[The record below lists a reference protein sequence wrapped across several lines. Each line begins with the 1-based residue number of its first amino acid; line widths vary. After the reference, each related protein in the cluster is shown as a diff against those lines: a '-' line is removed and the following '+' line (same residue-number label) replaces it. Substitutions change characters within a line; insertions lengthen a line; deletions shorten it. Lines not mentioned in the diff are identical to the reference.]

1 MLRESRRGRFRYTLR
16 CGGSLVTQSHILTA
30 AHCLFDEKLGQK
42 LSDTQDLLVVL
53 GSSNPI
59 LTSEGMGKAIY
70 YFKISS
76 LDGACL

>member
-42 LSDTQDLLVVL
+42 LRDTQDLLVVL

>member
-1 MLRESRRGRFRYTLR
+1 MLKESRRGRFRYTLR
-16 CGGSLVTQSHILTA
+16 CGGSLVTQYHILTA

-42 LSDTQDLLVVL
+42 LRDTQDVLVVL

-59 LTSEGMGKAIY
+59 LTSEGMGKASY
-70 YFKISS
+70 NFKISS